1 MPPHSTHSPINV
13 ICCADGISRSFAPIH
28 SALGPRHPPP
38 HDACCPLH
46 SPQLNADNV
55 TKPLAVHLIQPGA
68 NGGQWICGEGGKLRA
83 GAKRRPH
90 RFKPEAAAGANDE
103 TLVMD
108 PTISIRNFR
117 MWH

>member
-1 MPPHSTHSPINV
+1 M
-13 ICCADGISRSFAPIH
+13 ISQEVDLMDK
-28 SALGPRHPPP
+28 SALQSSNPAGHQR
-38 HDACCPLH
+38 
-46 SPQLNADNV
+46 
-55 TKPLAVHLIQPGA
+55 
-68 NGGQWICGEGGKLRA
+68 GQWICGEGGKLRA

-108 PTISIRNFR
+108 PTISIRDFR